1 MIHFEL
7 EENEIKILYLLTQH
21 GAMSPSQVAAEMWLL
36 PGETMTM
43 LNSLVE
49 ENFVIMRSDKNSSD
63 GMLVAPT
70 AKARS
75 FVKGGSSY

>member
-7 EENEIKILYLLTQH
+7 EENEIKILYLLTQR
-21 GAMSPSQVAAEMWLL
+21 GAMSPSQVAAEMWML
-36 PGETMTM
+36 PGEALT
-43 LNSLVE
+43 LLQSLAD
-49 ENFVIMRSDKNSSD
+49 ENFVIMRSDSNSSD

-75 FVKGGSSY
+75 FVKGGSS